1 MLRGCADGCQQRFC
15 FFYSEE
21 DLLSVFQ
28 VQKGIVPGFDFP
40 FKPLR
45 ASIINEYSKCV
56 GVNGKVDYDI
66 FKPLDDGGN
75 EFLRIIDIK
84 LSRTDKDIKLVH
96 FQIQANIE
104 TGYVNEVPS
113 YFGID
118 GESQSL
124 FGGVFAM
131 MGFCDTNL
139 ESLF

>member
-1 MLRGCADGCQQRFC
+1 MKTKLKFIVYFFLILFLSGCFNSAEKKMLDK
-15 FFYSEE
+15 
-21 DLLSVFQ
+21 V
-28 VQKGIVPGFDFP
+28 K
-40 FKPLR
+40 
-45 ASIINEYSKCV
+45 ASTINEYSKCV